1 VRRSDKNCL
10 LRVTITRFVERVRTR
25 TVPVRQPALVF
36 PPTSV
41 STTLK
46 THATTRPTKHSLSLP
61 IVNASISYIAVNMLI
76 SQDFFDETLLE
87 SQELFEYSD
96 EQAVTETINELQT
109 SQPSVKLDHL
119 SLTHPELPKGVE
131 DRKKQKEFVEC
142 LEQEDVLK
150 AIDMLT
156 TAAENDKKYLPSY
169 ASLVLQNRFLAPD
182 SKLLTLFEK
191 DEKDLELILKFTLA
205 VLPDATT
212 THALAR
218 ELKLQLAK
226 PMEESW
232 CTHFEQYPQLRIP
245 LIKWARVCCDAC
257 ESNKKTF
264 TRSAIKSRYGGG
276 KNGLNLLLESL
287 PTELLRDGDES
298 GTSMELATEICKLIT
313 ILCKFQAAAESE
325 PKDGETPTVSSA
337 HANVKEFHKC
347 GAVNALHLLAKKCTG
362 GGKEDLLCELLS
374 ALRVLAIDNDIVQN
388 MVAVGLLDTAN
399 ASLLSNE
406 KISSPLASAT
416 LGLLRN
422 LCANDQIKTSICKQS
437 LPSILH
443 AMETHASHPLVQE
456 HGLGILSAMA
466 LRQPNNATAIC
477 NANGT
482 QYILTAMRMFPT
494 KVPLQRQGA
503 LALRNIACR
512 LSPENKQILL
522 DAGAENVLKDC
533 AARHQESIDEAYA
546 ALRDLGCSAVM
557 YNMDENGNMQGTEM
571 FGQVKSNFRAVYE

>member
-1 VRRSDKNCL
+1 
-10 LRVTITRFVERVRTR
+10 
-25 TVPVRQPALVF
+25 
-36 PPTSV
+36 
-41 STTLK
+41 
-46 THATTRPTKHSLSLP
+46 
-61 IVNASISYIAVNMLI
+61 MLI

-96 EQAVTETINELQT
+96 EQAVTETINELQA

-119 SLTHPELPKGVE
+119 SLTHPESPKGVK
-131 DRKKQKEFVEC
+131 DRKKLKEFVEY
-142 LEQEDVLK
+142 LEQEKWLG
-150 AIDMLT
+150 AIDMLNA
-156 TAAENDKKYLPSY
+156 AAENDKKYLPSY
-169 ASLVLQNRFLAPD
+169 ASLVLQNRCLAPD
-182 SKLLTLFEK
+182 SKLLKMSNKGDCLDVQLF
-191 DEKDLELILKFTLA
+191 LTFTLA

-218 ELKLQLAK
+218 ELKMQLAK
-226 PMEESW
+226 YMEESW
-232 CTHFEQYPQLRIP
+232 CTHFERHPHLRIL

-257 ESNKKTF
+257 ESNKKSF
-264 TRSAIKSRYGGG
+264 TRSAIESRYGDG
-276 KNGLNLLLESL
+276 KNGLNLLVESL
-287 PTELLRDGDES
+287 PTDLLRDVCDSSSDGDEFDANKQQ
-298 GTSMELATEICKLIT
+298 LATEICKLIT
-313 ILCKFQAAAESE
+313 ILCKFQAAAESQ

-347 GAVNALHLLAKKCTG
+347 GAVNALHLLAKKCTDG
-362 GGKEDLLCELLS
+362 DKEDLLCELLS

-399 ASLLSNE
+399 ASLLSNA
-406 KISSPLASAT
+406 KISSPLAAAT

-443 AMETHASHPLVQE
+443 AMETHASHALVQE
-456 HGLGILSAMA
+456 HGLGILAAMA

-477 NANGT
+477 TANGT
-482 QYILTAMRMFPT
+482 QYILTPMRTFPT

-512 LSPENKQILL
+512 LSPENKQIIL

-557 YNMDENGNMQGTEM
+557 HKMDENGNMQGTQM